1 MLTWASFVDK
11 QWQVQMQYTQDVKVE
26 EGPKISG
33 VQARVL
39 YVY

>member
-1 MLTWASFVDK
+1 MPIDERPT
-11 QWQVQMQYTQDVKVE
+11 DVKVE

-39 YVY
+39 YAY